1 MKKFSNITI
10 LILSI
15 SFASASVLA
24 RQEANN
30 YIGYTHS
37 GQNADDLESRRIGKL
52 LWNAEVARDGQNSD
66 DHESRRIGKLLWKND
81 HAQGGH
87 GNVK

>member
-1 MKKFSNITI
+1 MKKISNITI

-15 SFASASVLA
+15 SFASAPVLA
-24 RQEANN
+24 RQEVND
-30 YIGYTHS
+30 YIGYMQS
-37 GQNADDLESRRIGKL
+37 GQNADDRESRRIGKL
-52 LWNAEVARDGQNSD
+52 LWNVEVPRDGQNSD
-66 DHESRRIGKLLWKND
+66 DRESRRIGKLLWKNG